1 MSLNT
6 GCDALD
12 SPGRQQFGRSVGCW
26 VADGG
31 VTQSSRRRYA
41 VVNSAV
47 EARRAAAAAAA
58 AAAADKSAKLLVL
71 CSRLPHLLTA
81 ATPLVY
87 ECETCLTGAQ
97 ASANDIRC

>member
-1 MSLNT
+1 MMSLNT

-31 VTQSSRRRYA
+31 VTQSSRRRYV

-58 AAAADKSAKLLVL
+58 AVNKSAKLLVL

-87 ECETCLTGAQ
+87 KCETCLTGAQ
-97 ASANDIRC
+97 ASANDIRR